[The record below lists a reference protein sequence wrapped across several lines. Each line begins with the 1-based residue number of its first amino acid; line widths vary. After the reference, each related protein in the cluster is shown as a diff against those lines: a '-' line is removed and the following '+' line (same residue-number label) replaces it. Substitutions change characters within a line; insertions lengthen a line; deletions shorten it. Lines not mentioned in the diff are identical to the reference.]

1 MKVNYDKPFY
11 LIAEYWLGDLKG
23 FIKIGDDR
31 EEIEDYFNQSN
42 ENAFKKMIREYKK
55 LQSLTRSKALK
66 RVSELKK
73 EIIDLKSDIKIS
85 K

>member
-1 MKVNYDKPFY
+1 MKRENII
-11 LIAEYWLGDLKG
+11 LIMVAF
-23 FIKIGDDR
+23 FINEMIENGISTD
-31 EEIEDYFNQSN
+31 EEIEDNFNQSN

-66 RVSELKK
+66 RVTELKK

>member
-1 MKVNYDKPFY
+1 MKQENIILMMVAF
-11 LIAEYWLGDLKG
+11 
-23 FIKIGDDR
+23 FINEMIENGISTD

>member
-1 MKVNYDKPFY
+1 MKQENIILMMVAFFINEMIETGISTDEEVK
-11 LIAEYWLGDLKG
+11 EY
-23 FIKIGDDR
+23 
-31 EEIEDYFNQSN
+31 YNQSN

-55 LQSLTRSKALK
+55 LQSLTQSKALK
-66 RVSELKK
+66 RVAELKK

>member
-1 MKVNYDKPFY
+1 MKQENIILMMVAF
-11 LIAEYWLGDLKG
+11 
-23 FIKIGDDR
+23 FINEMIENGISTD

-66 RVSELKK
+66 RVTELKK

>member
-1 MKVNYDKPFY
+1 MKQENIILMMVAF
-11 LIAEYWLGDLKG
+11 
-23 FIKIGDDR
+23 FINEMIETGISTD
-31 EEIEDYFNQSN
+31 EEVKEYFNQSN

-55 LQSLTRSKALK
+55 LQSLTQSKALK
-66 RVSELKK
+66 RVAELKK

>member
-1 MKVNYDKPFY
+1 MKQENII
-11 LIAEYWLGDLKG
+11 LIMVAF
-23 FIKIGDDR
+23 FINEMIENGISTD

-66 RVSELKK
+66 RVTELKK

>member
-1 MKVNYDKPFY
+1 MKQENIILMMVAF
-11 LIAEYWLGDLKG
+11 
-23 FIKIGDDR
+23 FINEMIENGISTD

-42 ENAFKKMIREYKK
+42 ENAFKKMIRESKK

-66 RVSELKK
+66 RVTELKK

>member
-1 MKVNYDKPFY
+1 MKQENIILMMVAF
-11 LIAEYWLGDLKG
+11 
-23 FIKIGDDR
+23 FINEMIENGISTD
-31 EEIEDYFNQSN
+31 EEIKDYFNQSN

-55 LQSLTRSKALK
+55 LQSLTRNKALK

>member
-1 MKVNYDKPFY
+1 MKQENII
-11 LIAEYWLGDLKG
+11 LIMVAF
-23 FIKIGDDR
+23 FINEMIENGISTD